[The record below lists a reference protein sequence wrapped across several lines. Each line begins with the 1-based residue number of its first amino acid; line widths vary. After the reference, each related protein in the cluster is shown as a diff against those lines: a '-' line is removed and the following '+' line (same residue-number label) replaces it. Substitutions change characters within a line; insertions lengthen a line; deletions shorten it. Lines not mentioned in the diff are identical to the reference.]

1 MMRERFSEVS
11 LVDLPP
17 MRVACFRAVSR
28 TPEDDAAKVLSQWA
42 VGAGMRDTL
51 RTFGFDVDVSAEQAE
66 AGLRGYELWC
76 VVPEGVVASGPVTIR
91 DFPGGRFAAM
101 TIHDP
106 FSDPFR
112 HIPAG
117 WEALHEWVITHGY
130 EPPDATL
137 CLEEVVAAYG
147 GAAEGGAVDDRRDIV
162 LYHPARGG

>member
-28 TPEDDAAKVLSQWA
+28 TPEDDAAKVLFQWA
-42 VGAGMRDTL
+42 AGAGLRETP

-117 WEALHEWVITHGY
+117 WGALHEWVVAHGH
-130 EPPDATL
+130 EQPGATL
-137 CLEEVVAAYG
+137 CLEEVVAVSGA
-147 GAAEGGAVDDRRDIV
+147 AAEGARDIV